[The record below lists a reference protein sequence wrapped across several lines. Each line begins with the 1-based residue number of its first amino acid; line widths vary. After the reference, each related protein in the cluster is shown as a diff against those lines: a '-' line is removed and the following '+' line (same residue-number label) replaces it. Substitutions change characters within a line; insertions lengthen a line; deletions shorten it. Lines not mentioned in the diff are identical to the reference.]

1 MPFFKLSGEHNV
13 FLAPAQLSYRF
24 FVRAASQGQSSVLAR
39 KGEGRAHADVRLQ
52 LRMKIFWANQI
63 HNI

>member
-1 MPFFKLSGEHNV
+1 MSSWLQRSSPTGFSCEQRHRDK
-13 FLAPAQLSYRF
+13 AQLIG
-24 FVRAASQGQSSVLAR
+24 SQRVLAR